1 MTLRLPAPL
10 RAWYEGLMP
19 RERRLVV
26 AGSVVLLLLI
36 LYLAVVSPI
45 SAAHAQLMRDVH
57 AKRQLLAYINNAAPR
72 LEAQSSGATGHLP
85 PGQSVFAA
93 LSSAIQSSPI
103 SSAVQRL
110 EQTGDGGVRLS
121 LSGVRFDDLARW
133 LSSIQNQDGIVATRA
148 NIEQAAN
155 PGAVNATLTLK
166 QHQ

>member
-10 RAWYEGLMP
+10 RTWYEGLMP
-19 RERRLVV
+19 RERRLVI
-26 AGSVVLLLLI
+26 AGGVFLVLLVF
-36 LYLAVVSPI
+36 YLAVVSPL
-45 SAAHAQLMRDVH
+45 SAAHTRLMRDVQ

-72 LEAQSSGATGHLP
+72 LEAQSGGSAGHLP

-110 EQTGDGGVRLS
+110 EQSSDGGVRLT
-121 LSGVRFDDLARW
+121 LSGARFDDLATW
-133 LSSIQNQDGIVATRA
+133 LDSIQKRDGIVATRA
-148 NIEQAAN
+148 NIEQAN
-155 PGAVNATLTLK
+155 DPGTVNATLTLN